1 MQHSSN
7 PTVCNTPSLI
17 QRDGQAYLLHGAV
30 HEISGQGPLLD
41 SSLLDKLTHRRLKRL
56 ERVLASHGGKL
67 IKQLRHSL
75 LASFHSAEAALIGAC
90 EMQRRCAVIP
100 QLADTQLA
108 LKIGIHASTGKRLSN
123 HPVDPA
129 EATAAK
135 LSTLIEDAG
144 IVLSETVITGL
155 PVDFKEKSRPVA
167 NDGSEIAAFTLDW
180 NLIPLQQA
188 SRRTSKKTN
197 MDVEQLTS
205 PGLQFILR
213 QGQQRFSFD
222 CRQSLITIGRD
233 PGNHVTVNSPKASRK
248 HCRIVYRL
256 GNYVL
261 VDVSTNGTYLC
272 PENGTET
279 LIQKNMTTL
288 VGRGRIGFGQAWREG
303 SPHAFEFEVAQS
315 D

>member
-1 MQHSSN
+1 MQHFSD
-7 PTVCNTPSLI
+7 PTVCDAIPSI
-17 QRDGQAYLLHGAV
+17 RQGGEAYLLHGAV
-30 HEISGQGPLLD
+30 HEISGQGPHLD
-41 SSLLDKLTHRRLKRL
+41 SMLLDKLTHRRLKRL

-75 LASFHSAEAALIGAC
+75 VASFDSAEAALIGAC

-144 IVLSETVITGL
+144 IVLSETVIEEL
-155 PVDFKEKSRPVA
+155 PVELKEKSRAVA

-180 NLIPLQQA
+180 NIIPIQQA
-188 SRRTSKKTN
+188 SRRTSKKAD
-197 MDVEQLTS
+197 MGVEPIAP
-205 PGLQFILR
+205 PGLQFILH

-222 CRQSLITIGRD
+222 CQQSLITIGRD
-233 PGNHVTVNSPKASRK
+233 PGNHIVVNSPKASRK

-272 PENGTET
+272 PESGSET

-288 VGRGRIGFGQAWREG
+288 VDRGRIGFGQAWREG
-303 SPHAFEFEVAQS
+303 SPHAYEFEVVQP